1 MFDDICIFIAI
12 INCGNFSIAARKLN
26 ISQSTLSKKITAL
39 ETMLGSKLIN
49 RDSRNFNLTND
60 GKVFYDA
67 FCHLEENVKQKL
79 QNVIEHKP
87 VQYLNLLLPSCL
99 INHPISNNIMSI
111 LEFEPN
117 IKTQVV
123 YRNLMDLTQN
133 NVFYDLA
140 LLSKFEQ
147 FHQAQQNLV
156 FSTKNILIT
165 HASNVNKVNTNIEC
179 LNDISVVVYG
189 YACNHQIE
197 ICHQNLQK
205 NISFMPR
212 QVICVDNIEEIKQFI
227 NNNRS
232 AVAIVPESMV
242 WKQFSDSEVKQTL
255 VEYYCGYTQYILYL
269 NDKNISSS
277 LGVERVL
284 GEIVQLIKESLF
296 Y

>member
-67 FCHLEENVKQKL
+67 FCYLEENVKQKL

-123 YRNLMDLTQN
+123 YRNLMDLTQS

-147 FHQAQQNLV
+147 FHQAQQNVV
-156 FSTKNILIT
+156 FSMC
-165 HASNVNKVNTNIEC
+165 AWR
-179 LNDISVVVYG
+179 DSVVDFLKDHYPV
-189 YACNHQIE
+189 N
-197 ICHQNLQK
+197 
-205 NISFMPR
+205 
-212 QVICVDNIEEIKQFI
+212 
-227 NNNRS
+227 
-232 AVAIVPESMV
+232 
-242 WKQFSDSEVKQTL
+242 
-255 VEYYCGYTQYILYL
+255 
-269 NDKNISSS
+269 
-277 LGVERVL
+277 
-284 GEIVQLIKESLF
+284 
-296 Y
+296 